1 MLTVGYGDVG
11 NFIYYYLFNYK
22 KKKNKGP
29 RNNYERLF
37 TICFVVIAC
46 GIFAHVN

>member
-22 KKKNKGP
+22 KKKIKDQEIIMKG
-29 RNNYERLF
+29 YLQY
-37 TICFVVIAC
+37 VL
-46 GIFAHVN
+46 